1 MAILFL
7 KKEKATMIEP
17 LFDYYGNIIVI
28 RYLGLAFLNIKDAE
42 IIRALREE
50 KGIKT
55 KDNQFTMTL
64 YGVGRP
70 EFVNVQKTLE
80 NNGIVVYYS
89 DEEIQWNPTPIEDYN
104 P

>member
-1 MAILFL
+1 
-7 KKEKATMIEP
+7 MIEP

-28 RYLGLAFLNIKDAE
+28 RYLGLAFLSIKDAE
-42 IIRALREE
+42 TIRTLREE
-50 KGIKT
+50 KGVKA
-55 KDNQFTMTL
+55 KDNQFAITL
-64 YGVGRP
+64 CGVGRP

-89 DEEIQWNPTPIEDYN
+89 DEEIQWIPTPIKDYD

>member
-1 MAILFL
+1 
-7 KKEKATMIEP
+7 MIEP

-28 RYLGLAFLNIKDAE
+28 RYLGLAFLSIKDAE
-42 IIRALREE
+42 TICTFREE
-50 KGIKT
+50 KGVKA
-55 KDNQFTMTL
+55 KDNQFAMTL
-64 YGVGRP
+64 CGAGRP

-89 DEEIQWNPTPIEDYN
+89 DEEIQWIPTPIEDYD

>member
-1 MAILFL
+1 
-7 KKEKATMIEP
+7 MIEP

-28 RYLGLAFLNIKDAE
+28 KYLGLSFLGIKDAE
-42 IIRALREE
+42 TIRTLREE
-50 KGIKT
+50 KGVKA
-55 KDNQFTMTL
+55 KDNQFAMTL
-64 YGVGRP
+64 CGAGRP

-89 DEEIQWNPTPIEDYN
+89 DEEIQWIPTPIEEYN

>member
-1 MAILFL
+1 
-7 KKEKATMIEP
+7 MIEP

-28 RYLGLAFLNIKDAE
+28 KYLGLSFLSIKDAE
-42 IIRALREE
+42 TIRTLREE
-50 KGIKT
+50 KGVKA
-55 KDNQFTMTL
+55 KDNQFAMTL
-64 YGVGRP
+64 CGVGRP

-89 DEEIQWNPTPIEDYN
+89 DEEIQWIPTPIEDYN